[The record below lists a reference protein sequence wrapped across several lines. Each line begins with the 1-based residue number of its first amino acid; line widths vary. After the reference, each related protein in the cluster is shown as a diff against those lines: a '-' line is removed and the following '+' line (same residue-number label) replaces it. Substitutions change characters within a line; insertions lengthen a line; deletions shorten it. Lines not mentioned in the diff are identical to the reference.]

1 MRKIGCPPRLSEALS
16 SFLFFLPSLLPCLSD
31 VPSSPHPKPLCP
43 SSPPLRLILTLSAPS
58 SPPLRLILTLSA
70 PSSPPLRLFPSSI
83 SSPSLPPHRFPM
95 KQIVLPRRK
104 SRTTVA
110 CLFLLSLGRCSS
122 FFPLPS
128 LSPITTSNSIIPVL
142 PFLRSRRLLTLPL
155 SSWF

>member
-31 VPSSPHPKPLCP
+31 VPSSPHPKPLC
-43 SSPPLRLILTLSAPS
+43 PS

>member
-31 VPSSPHPKPLCP
+31 VPSSPHPKPLC
-43 SSPPLRLILTLSAPS
+43 PS

-142 PFLRSRRLLTLPL
+142 PFLHSRRLLTLP
-155 SSWF
+155 

>member
-31 VPSSPHPKPLCP
+31 VPSSPHPKPLC
-43 SSPPLRLILTLSAPS
+43 PS

-142 PFLRSRRLLTLPL
+142 PFLRSRRLLTLP
-155 SSWF
+155 